1 MGWELD
7 ICGGGGASN
16 WLNMI
21 SQNFGESHPIHS
33 LALVT
38 PSGTTFTP
46 SDNLLITSFPN
57 ITKFWRK
64 SSNPLSSS
72 GNTFWCDFHS
82 FQQSTCRLHFWKVL
96 RSRINASFSERN
108 TGSLEIGK
116 KVDLVILNG
125 DIMSVAEED
134 ILRCRVV
141 EVLYSQT
148 GSKGGNWFV

>member
-1 MGWELD
+1 
-7 ICGGGGASN
+7 
-16 WLNMI
+16 
-21 SQNFGESHPIHS
+21 
-33 LALVT
+33 
-38 PSGTTFTP
+38 
-46 SDNLLITSFPN
+46 
-57 ITKFWRK
+57 
-64 SSNPLSSS
+64 
-72 GNTFWCDFHS
+72 
-82 FQQSTCRLHFWKVL
+82 L

-148 GSKGGNWFV
+148 GSKGGN